1 MKKTLSK
8 TSEIMKYNNKKSDEF
23 IITKTSVIVNNQN
36 DIANRFNN
44 CSSNTAKNWIDKIE
58 E

>member
-8 TSEIMKYNNKKSDEF
+8 TSEIMKHNNKKSDEF
-23 IITKTSVIVNNQN
+23 IITKTGVIVNNQN
-36 DIANRFNN
+36 DIANRSNN
-44 CSSNTAKNWIDKIE
+44 WSTNNAKNRINKIE

>member
-8 TSEIMKYNNKKSDEF
+8 TSEIMKHNNKKSDEF

>member
-8 TSEIMKYNNKKSDEF
+8 TSEIMKHNSKKSDEF
-23 IITKTSVIVNNQN
+23 IISKTSVIVNNQN

-44 CSSNTAKNWIDKIE
+44 CFTNTAKNWINKIE